1 MNRGGVT
8 RRLVNFAFALVGH
21 VPGGLGHV
29 TVVANL
35 IIAGMSGTAAA
46 DAVATGTV
54 LIPSMIRNNYSPGFA
69 AAISAC
75 AAAIGPMV
83 PPSVAFV
90 IFGSLTS
97 VSINQLFLGGILP
110 GLLMGLY
117 LMVAVFVVARR
128 RGYGAGVPRARL
140 YEVRR
145 TLLHALPAM
154 VAPII
159 VVGGIVGGVVTA
171 TEAGAIAVLY
181 TAILAIIYGE
191 MSWRDISPMLTEVV
205 LMTAVIYLMLGVF
218 NILSWILAIE
228 QIPQQA
234 TSFFLSF
241 TDNWVVVLLIINVV
255 LLICGMFMEPVPM
268 MVLLG
273 PTLMPV
279 AIHYGIDPVH
289 FGVMFVLN
297 ICIGI
302 VHPPIGTN
310 MFITCALAKCSIGQ
324 YTREAV
330 PFLIALL
337 LLLAVVT
344 YIPAVTLTIP
354 RLLGRP
360 QRRNASIIQRGHA
373 ARHSSCQRG
382 VGQYRFPR
390 FDWEGRYQRG
400 HEAARAANRQSAG
413 LSTEPDGP
421 RIGAGPHP

>member
-1 MNRGGVT
+1 VGYLLIVIAIVTLLLGMPISFAMGTIGLAYLLANGLSLITIAQKVYTGMDSFLLLAIPFFLLAGALMNRGGIT
-8 RRLVNFAFALVGH
+8 RRLVDFAYTLVGH

-35 IIAGMSGTAAA
+35 IMAGMSGTAAA

-97 VSINQLFLGGILP
+97 VSISQLFLGGILP

-117 LMVAVFVVARR
+117 LMVAVWIVARR
-128 RGYGAGVPRARL
+128 RGYGAGVRRATLREIGRTFL
-140 YEVRR
+140 Y
-145 TLLHALPAM
+145 ALPAM
-154 VAPII
+154 LTPIW
-159 VVGGIVGGVVTA
+159 VVGGIVGGIVTA
-171 TEAGAIAVLY
+171 TEAGAVAVLY
-181 TAILAIIYGE
+181 TAILTIVYGE
-191 MSWRDISPMLTEVV
+191 MRWRQVFPMLSEVV

-218 NILSWILAIE
+218 NVLSWILAIE

-234 TSFFLSF
+234 TGFFLSF
-241 TDNWVVVLLIINVV
+241 TDNWAVVLIVINVV
-255 LLICGMFMEPVPM
+255 LLIAGMFMEPVPM

-279 AIHYGIDPVH
+279 AVHYGIDPVH

-310 MFITCALAKCSIGQ
+310 MFITCALARCSIGH

-337 LLLAVVT
+337 LLLALVT
-344 YIPAVTLTIP
+344 YIPAVTLT
-354 RLLGRP
+354 L
-360 QRRNASIIQRGHA
+360 
-373 ARHSSCQRG
+373 
-382 VGQYRFPR
+382 
-390 FDWEGRYQRG
+390 
-400 HEAARAANRQSAG
+400 
-413 LSTEPDGP
+413 P
-421 RIGAGPHP
+421 RILG